1 MGNNVGN
8 AHYHSTGSRRTVHD
22 SSVPISIPY
31 NNYNDDN
38 VITSSNVTDIT
49 RSNRLMRE
57 TKYVTRNVVSLPTL
71 LTVLFVGLK
80 LTGYIEWSWWWVLSP
95 QWIPIAI
102 SLTAVLI
109 YGIIILV
116 KEIIR

>member
-1 MGNNVGN
+1 
-8 AHYHSTGSRRTVHD
+8 
-22 SSVPISIPY
+22 
-31 NNYNDDN
+31 
-38 VITSSNVTDIT
+38 
-49 RSNRLMRE
+49 MRE
-57 TKYVTRNVVSLPTL
+57 TKYVTKEVVSLPTL

-102 SLTAVLI
+102 SLTAILI
-109 YGIIILV
+109 YGIIIVV